1 MIEITLKN
9 CNSIDDGK
17 ITIINNG
24 LNIKY
29 GINGTGKS
37 TIAKAILYT
46 VEQPDNLKLLTQF
59 KYKDGDSL
67 PLVSGIDDIKSIM
80 IFDENY
86 INNFIFKKDEIIENS
101 FDIFIKNDSYIKTEK
116 EIDDFI
122 SGIKDEFEKNKELD
136 ELITNLNV
144 ISTSFGKKSTLKGI
158 AKSSKFYKGLSKGNN
173 LSEVPSEVIE
183 YEKFIKNKKNTQWIT
198 WQSKGNEYLE
208 IDNCCPFCTG
218 DISNKTSKI
227 SKISKIYEPKS
238 FEFLVNILDMLS
250 EYGDYFNPS
259 SREKLKSIT
268 QSRTNIT
275 KEEELVLK
283 EVKDQIDIIIDKLI
297 SLKRLNHVSFTND
310 VKVNDK
316 IKQLEINLD
325 LLSHFKS
332 ERVENVISGL
342 NNSLNEIK
350 NKVNELQKKV
360 GIHKNNIKR
369 LVNKNKVD
377 INNFL
382 INAGYK
388 YNVYFDDNANIKLKH
403 IDSDLSITNGNQ
415 HLSYGEKN
423 AFSMLLFMYECIA
436 KNPDLIVLDDP
447 ISSFDKNKKYAI
459 MKKLFNDKNS
469 LKDKTVLM
477 LTHDFEP
484 IVDFFKIKKTNNIK
498 NQAHLISTRKGLME
512 ENKINEEDILTF
524 MDVCDL
530 NIERNENIIIKII
543 YLRRKHDAMNKQ
555 DNAYQL
561 LSSVI
566 HKRNEP
572 QFKCDGELRPM
583 LDPEIE
589 RAQEQIRNSIPNFNY
604 KECIE
609 IVSNDQVMIELFNNA
624 KNDYEKL
631 QLFRIITKLE
641 NVNNNVLHKYINET
655 FHIENDH
662 ISQLDPHKYNL
673 VPDFII
679 DECES
684 IIKNK

>member
-1 MIEITLKN
+1 
-9 CNSIDDGK
+9 
-17 ITIINNG
+17 
-24 LNIKY
+24 
-29 GINGTGKS
+29 
-37 TIAKAILYT
+37 
-46 VEQPDNLKLLTQF
+46 
-59 KYKDGDSL
+59 
-67 PLVSGIDDIKSIM
+67 
-80 IFDENY
+80 
-86 INNFIFKKDEIIENS
+86 
-101 FDIFIKNDSYIKTEK
+101 
-116 EIDDFI
+116 
-122 SGIKDEFEKNKELD
+122 
-136 ELITNLNV
+136 
-144 ISTSFGKKSTLKGI
+144 
-158 AKSSKFYKGLSKGNN
+158 
-173 LSEVPSEVIE
+173 
-183 YEKFIKNKKNTQWIT
+183 
-198 WQSKGNEYLE
+198 
-208 IDNCCPFCTG
+208 
-218 DISNKTSKI
+218 
-227 SKISKIYEPKS
+227 
-238 FEFLVNILDMLS
+238 MLS
-250 EYGDYFNPS
+250 EYGAYFNSS

-275 KEEELVLK
+275 REEELVLK

-310 VKVNDK
+310 IKVNDK

-360 GIHKNNIKR
+360 GIHKNNIKK

-604 KECIE
+604 RECIE